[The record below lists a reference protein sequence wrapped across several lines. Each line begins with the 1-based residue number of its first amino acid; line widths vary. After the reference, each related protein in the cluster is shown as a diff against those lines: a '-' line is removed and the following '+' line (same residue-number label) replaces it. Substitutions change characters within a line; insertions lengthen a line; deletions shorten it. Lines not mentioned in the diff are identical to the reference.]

1 MNFINKKAIRKA
13 LSLMASVA
21 LGAGALTLAGCDDF
35 LDEPVQ
41 GNSIDK
47 DYYDTTYKLQTA
59 LNATYDILQSDA
71 MTDTD
76 WRFGEALA
84 VRRCNRRFCGHFSRD
99 RSFQVGS

>member
-47 DYYDTTYKLQTA
+47 DYYDTTYKLQTS

-84 VRRCNRRFCGHFSRD
+84 DDC
-99 RSFQVGS
+99 VGNDEGLT